1 MTGRTDCPQA
11 LWEQAATQGAELLQT
26 AEPEQN
32 ITEVKRLTKYIR
44 IHHVKHANL
53 CEAVLQRAGGLTGG
67 VSGEADFLALF
78 EGPSRDSVQVT
89 VADTTAE
96 TEGRRIIMSDMHTE
110 TGSTES
116 ERVSHRHTCP
126 LHPRR
131 RWA

>member
-1 MTGRTDCPQA
+1 M
-11 LWEQAATQGAELLQT
+11 
-26 AEPEQN
+26 
-32 ITEVKRLTKYIR
+32 
-44 IHHVKHANL
+44 KHADL

-116 ERVSHRHTCP
+116 ERVSHTPALSTPGAVGRDDHFSAVVRVCVVDVEFQAFA
-126 LHPRR
+126 LMGFYQ
-131 RWA
+131 